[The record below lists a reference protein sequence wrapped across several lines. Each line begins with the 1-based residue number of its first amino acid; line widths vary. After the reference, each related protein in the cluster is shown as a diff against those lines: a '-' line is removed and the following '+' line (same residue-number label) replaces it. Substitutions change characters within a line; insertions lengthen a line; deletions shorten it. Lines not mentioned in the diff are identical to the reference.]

1 LDKFFLCVHRPR
13 RIRGPRTRKHAKKE
27 KQNKKKKLANSSYV
41 HLTFGQTPIYL
52 DRTSLVNNGF
62 FIWYKKQNFLAG
74 NVKNEGGDRQEELS
88 AVFFSFDRFRE
99 ELIQN
104 QKSFENSKQ
113 LYRNGVQKQSKWISM
128 SLLRLVL
135 TQMH

>member
-1 LDKFFLCVHRPR
+1 MDRDAFEVHE
-13 RIRGPRTRKHAKKE
+13 HANT
-27 KQNKKKKLANSSYV
+27 QKKKNKTKQRNWPISSHVY
-41 HLTFGQTPIYL
+41 LTFGQTPVYL

-99 ELIQN
+99 ELIQIK
-104 QKSFENSKQ
+104 KSFENSKQ
-113 LYRNGVQKQSKWISM
+113 
-128 SLLRLVL
+128 
-135 TQMH
+135 